1 MNLKGKCMKEC
12 DLIKI
17 RKVVKYALIRIGFQ
31 VNRIGFSYL
40 CYAIE
45 LVIQEP
51 PLIHRLCKGVYS
63 KVAEK
68 YGVSFSCIERDI
80 RHSIEAT
87 FLDRSFL
94 EVNQMFK
101 LNIFTIDD
109 KPTAGE
115 FIQLIAEYY
124 HLGLYSREIAFQNT
138 VAVQ

>member
-1 MNLKGKCMKEC
+1 MLNE
-12 DLIKI
+12 
-17 RKVVKYALIRIGFQ
+17 VKKLEKFRSAEEMLR
-31 VNRIGFSYL
+31 N
-40 CYAIE
+40 AK
-45 LVIQEP
+45 
-51 PLIHRLCKGVYS
+51 KGVYS

-94 EVNQMFK
+94 EINQMFK

-124 HLGLYSREIAFQNT
+124 HLGLYSRELAFQNT